1 MVRRSRKAA
10 RTLTS
15 RKNCERRRS
24 STGGKMCGDQLR
36 KGVTL
41 ELFHDARLV
50 YSDDARTDLELPG
63 DLAVLRRG
71 GEQRQYLALA
81 GGEPRKP
88 RVDTQYR
95 RT

>member
-1 MVRRSRKAA
+1 MDGKRRAYVKA
-10 RTLTS
+10 RD
-15 RKNCERRRS
+15 CEERRS
-24 STGGKMCGDQLR
+24 STGGQIHADQRR

>member
-1 MVRRSRKAA
+1 MDGKRRAYVKA
-10 RTLTS
+10 RD
-15 RKNCERRRS
+15 CEERRS
-24 STGGKMCGDQLR
+24 STGGQIHADQRR

-50 YSDDARTDLELPG
+50 YFDDARTDLELPC

>member
-1 MVRRSRKAA
+1 VDGKRRAYVKA
-10 RTLTS
+10 RD
-15 RKNCERRRS
+15 CEERRS
-24 STGGKMCGDQLR
+24 STGGQIHADQRR